1 MKAWSSKYGTANT
14 VKGKME
20 VNWPGKKG
28 WKAQNFKLPK
38 NR

>member
-1 MKAWSSKYGTANT
+1 
-14 VKGKME
+14 ME

-38 NR
+38 NKINKNFKLLK